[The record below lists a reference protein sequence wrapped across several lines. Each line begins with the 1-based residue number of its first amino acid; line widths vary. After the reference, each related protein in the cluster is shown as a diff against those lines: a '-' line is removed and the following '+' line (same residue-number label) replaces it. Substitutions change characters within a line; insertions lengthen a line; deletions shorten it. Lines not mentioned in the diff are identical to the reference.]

1 MREISNTNCK
11 KSFVFQ
17 ILQQNTKDEVKQY
30 FSIYNLKKSIFR
42 KKMEDGKLNVNA
54 TFLRDFL
61 ISKNKL
67 SIPSETILIETGHS

>member
-1 MREISNTNCK
+1 
-11 KSFVFQ
+11 
-17 ILQQNTKDEVKQY
+17 
-30 FSIYNLKKSIFR
+30 
-42 KKMEDGKLNVNA
+42 MEDGKLNVNA

>member
-1 MREISNTNCK
+1 M
-11 KSFVFQ
+11 FQ